1 MKNEVMEFYMSSSTI
16 CTYKSKR
23 VMSLRYIYS
32 SICTDIVSHV
42 SVQLQMNGAGGG
54 SLFQPFVIMSWEYEA
69 SALELSLML

>member
-1 MKNEVMEFYMSSSTI
+1 MKNEVVEFYMSCSTV

-23 VMSLRYIYS
+23 VMSPRYRVV
-32 SICTDIVSHV
+32 CTDIVSHV